1 MAERLLCVGHD
12 INVTFTRSG
21 YKECNTAIFRSTRI
35 DMGD

>member
-12 INVTFTRSG
+12 INVTFARSG
-21 YKECNTAIFRSTRI
+21 DKERNTAIFRSTRI